1 MSEITFDVPFLG
13 SRNTARRLSLAILAA
28 PAGRAVRRVLVNFS
42 GVSGIS
48 HGFADELLSPLSEQF
63 GKDLAKRVSFVNCA
77 NSVERAFGVV
87 ADMHGLKLPSFDRRS
102 QGLGSRVSIEI

>member
-1 MSEITFDVPFLG
+1 MMCRLG

-28 PAGRAVRRVLVNFS
+28 PAGRAVRRVLVDFS

-48 HGFADELLSPLSEQF
+48 HFADELLSPLSEEF
-63 GKDLAKRVSFVNCA
+63 GKDFAKRVSFVNCA

-87 ADMHGLKLPSFDRRS
+87 ADMHGLQLPSFDRRQKS
-102 QGLGSRVSIEI
+102 LSSRVSVEI